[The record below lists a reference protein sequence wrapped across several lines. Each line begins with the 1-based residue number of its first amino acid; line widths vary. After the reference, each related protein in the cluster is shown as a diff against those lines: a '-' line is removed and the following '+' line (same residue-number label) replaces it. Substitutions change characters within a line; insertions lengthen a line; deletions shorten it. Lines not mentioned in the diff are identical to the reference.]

1 MMPQLKGL
9 PVFIFPHSIKFYI
22 DDQSS
27 HKQVLTLYNPYDFR
41 LKFQGMLNSIIGQDI
56 LIA

>member
-1 MMPQLKGL
+1 MPQLKGL